1 MYGNKPFTAGKR
13 DSPQREVMASTA
25 SNDSKVIND
34 FVRVVAL
41 AVVGRGWV
49 AAARK
54 LCLVSRRLREEP
66 DVSLAI
72 QHTFFLT

>member
-13 DSPQREVMASTA
+13 DSQKREVMASTA

-49 AAARK
+49 TAGQEI
-54 LCLVSRRLREEP
+54 VF
-66 DVSLAI
+66 SLA
-72 QHTFFLT
+72 